1 MGRTIRGELRPEAA
15 SRDRVGPVEPPFA
28 KACLRGSMNV
38 LDWILTAIRW
48 FHLLAAVAWVG
59 GGIFWILVLRPALR
73 KSDDTG
79 GATRRSIGEEFR
91 NLVNTAIGVLLI
103 TGIVLSATRLT
114 DTAVTTPYVA
124 VLVVKIV
131 LALYMFYVVRFL
143 RPRVYPDSAN
153 AGGSCI
159 GRAKD
164 RMTST
169 GALLIYGVIILGLS
183 DVLNALFENAVR
195 S

>member
-1 MGRTIRGELRPEAA
+1 M
-15 SRDRVGPVEPPFA
+15 
-28 KACLRGSMNV
+28 
-38 LDWILTAIRW
+38 
-48 FHLLAAVAWVG
+48 
-59 GGIFWILVLRPALR
+59 
-73 KSDDTG
+73 
-79 GATRRSIGEEFR
+79 
-91 NLVNTAIGVLLI
+91 VNTAIGVLLV

-114 DTAVTTPYVA
+114 DNDVTTPYVA

-153 AGGSCI
+153 AGGSRI

-183 DVLNALFENAVR
+183 DVLNALFEKAAR

>member
-1 MGRTIRGELRPEAA
+1 
-15 SRDRVGPVEPPFA
+15 
-28 KACLRGSMNV
+28 MNV
-38 LDWILTAIRW
+38 LDWIVTAIRW

-59 GGIFWILVLRPALR
+59 GGMFWLMVLRPALG
-73 KSDDTG
+73 KSDVNG
-79 GATRRSIGEEFR
+79 GPVRRSIGEEFR
-91 NLVNTAIGVLLI
+91 SLVNTAIGVLLI

-114 DTAVTTPYVA
+114 DNAVTATYVG

-143 RPRVYPDSAN
+143 RPRVYPDN
-153 AGGSCI
+153 AGVAG
-159 GRAKD
+159 GRMARVKD
-164 RMTST
+164 RLTST

-183 DVLNALFENAVR
+183 DILNVLFEKAVR

>member
-1 MGRTIRGELRPEAA
+1 MGRTVRGE
-15 SRDRVGPVEPPFA
+15 PVEPPLA
-28 KACLRGSMNV
+28 KACLRGNMNV

-59 GGIFWILVLRPALR
+59 GGMFWILVLRPALGR
-73 KSDDTG
+73 SDETG

-91 NLVNTAIGVLLI
+91 DLVNTAIGVLLV

-114 DTAVTTPYVA
+114 DNAVTTPYVA

-153 AGGSCI
+153 AGGSRM

-183 DVLNALFENAVR
+183 DVLNALFEKAAR

>member
-1 MGRTIRGELRPEAA
+1 
-15 SRDRVGPVEPPFA
+15 
-28 KACLRGSMNV
+28 MNV

-114 DTAVTTPYVA
+114 DAAVTTPYVA
-124 VLVVKIV
+124 VLAVKIA

-143 RPRVYPDSAN
+143 RPRVYPDSAD
-153 AGGSCI
+153 GGG
-159 GRAKD
+159 GRMGRVRN

-183 DVLNALFENAVR
+183 DVLTALFENALIN
-195 S
+195 

>member
-1 MGRTIRGELRPEAA
+1 
-15 SRDRVGPVEPPFA
+15 
-28 KACLRGSMNV
+28 MNV
-38 LDWILTAIRW
+38 LDWIVTAIRW

-59 GGIFWILVLRPALR
+59 GGMFWLMVLRPALGR
-73 KSDDTG
+73 AGADG

-91 NLVNTAIGVLLI
+91 SLVNTAIGVLLI

-114 DTAVTTPYVA
+114 DTAVTTFYVA

-143 RPRVYPDSAN
+143 RPRVYHDDEGIEGARLRRIKHRLT
-153 AGGSCI
+153 G
-159 GRAKD
+159 
-164 RMTST
+164 T

-183 DVLNALFENAVR
+183 DILNAIFENSAR